1 LEPGTITG
9 LELPA
14 LLELVR
20 GATSGRDPA
29 EETSGRDPAEEPA
42 PDDLDKVPP
51 LVPYMV
57 GR

>member
-1 LEPGTITG
+1 LEPGTITA

-20 GATSGRDPA
+20 GA
-29 EETSGRDPAEEPA
+29 TSGRDPAEEPA

>member
-1 LEPGTITG
+1 LDPGTITG

-14 LLELVR
+14 VPELVR
-20 GATSGRDPA
+20 GV
-29 EETSGRDPAEEPA
+29 TSGRDPAEEP
-42 PDDLDKVPP
+42 PLDELFNAPP